1 MSTTPIAKGGR
12 RDRTTLSLTLKGHFS
27 TKCSSANI
35 LNLVHEIKLIKMSRL
50 TMSIRVLLQSN
61 VVNDINLK
69 IKVFPK
75 QPLGTPIFKRFKNW
89 GKRCPPPPR
98 YQKAA
103 WLRGSRLSAESG
115 SGATTGGN
123 GSSRLRVPPERGRRV
138 QTAMFFYFV

>member
-89 GKRCPPPPR
+89 GKRILQGKR
-98 YQKAA
+98 KKKRLMMLM
-103 WLRGSRLSAESG
+103 LRTKVKVIFGYARTVPLQ
-115 SGATTGGN
+115 
-123 GSSRLRVPPERGRRV
+123 LRKWMHIV
-138 QTAMFFYFV
+138 TFVTIGLLRSK